1 MKIDEKTIEALKAGY
16 ICDNC
21 LGRTVGN
28 LLSGMSNKERGKILR
43 HYIAFLIDS
52 GEKLDIDSSNLY
64 GIKFRN
70 AKLKPKK
77 PEKCKV
83 CKNFF
88 LEKIDEVAKGVVKKL
103 DGTEFN
109 TFLVGSVPSDEMFKA
124 EEKIFEAI
132 GTEFVESI
140 KSEINRELGKRIE
153 TLTKKRFALKNPD
166 VTILVDLKDNITRI
180 QVRSL
185 YVFGGYQKL
194 VRGIPQSRWTCRKCG
209 GKGCTYC
216 KGEGKLY
223 KTSVQEI
230 IEKPLLKATNSRKSS
245 FSGSGRE
252 DIDARCLDFRPFV
265 IEIVKPEKRS
275 IDIKKIEREINKSKK
290 VKVRKLKIVGLGK
303 ELIRKIKTERYDKTY
318 LAEVEFEKKIDRKKL
333 KLLKQL
339 TKEPILQKTP
349 LRVVHRRADKFRK
362 RKVKEISYQLKG
374 KKLILRIMTEAG
386 LYIKELISGDSGR
399 TKPNVSDLLENKV
412 KKISLDVIK
421 IHAKNLKV

>member
-1 MKIDEKTIEALKAGY
+1 MKVTEGVVETLKTGY

-28 LLSGMSNKERGKILR
+28 LLSGMSNKERGNILR
-43 HYIAFLIDS
+43 NYLAFLIDS
-52 GEKLDIDSSNLY
+52 GEKIDVDLSNFY

-70 AKLKPKK
+70 VKLQIKK

-88 LEKIDEVAKGVVKKL
+88 LEKIDEVAKNIVKKL
-103 DGTEFN
+103 KGTEFN
-109 TFLVGSVPSDEMFKA
+109 TVLIGSIPSDEMLKA
-124 EEKIFEAI
+124 EEKIFETI

-153 TLTKKRFALKNPD
+153 ALTKKKFDLKNPD
-166 VTILVDLKDNITRI
+166 VTIVVNLKENIIRI
-180 QVRSL
+180 QVRSM
-185 YVFGGYQKL
+185 YVFGRYQKL

-230 IEKPLLKATNSRKSS
+230 IEKPLLKDIKSKKSS

-265 IEIVKPEKRS
+265 IEIIKPRKRS
-275 IDIKKIEREINKSKK
+275 VDLKKIEREINKSKK
-290 VKVRKLKIVGLGK
+290 VKVKNLKVVGLGK

-318 LAEVEFEKKIDRKKL
+318 LAEVEFEKNIDRKKL
-333 KLLKQL
+333 KLLKL
-339 TKEPILQKTP
+339 LIKEPILQKTP
-349 LRVVHRRADKFRK
+349 LRVVHRRVDKFRK
-362 RKVKEISYQLKG
+362 RKVKKISYQVRG
-374 KKLILRIMTEAG
+374 KTLILRVRTESG
-386 LYIKELISGDSGR
+386 LYIKELISGDNGR

-412 KKISLDVIK
+412 RKISLDVIK
-421 IHAKNLKV
+421 IHAKLKV